1 QSCLGAL
8 KWENIPQASRDIMAM
23 LMKRQYADWFGLAG
37 LNDEPDAA
45 ACWERLREYPER
57 SQPCDMLMVI
67 PTRLATELNGSGGLL
82 TGVSTT
88 LSFYSRIYGMEWP
101 AGHNVNL
108 HRHAAN
114 GLTLRLDSP
123 WYPPSGEVVAGISA
137 LFECEVRHTYSE
149 PVSGLSGYDCYDLGA
164 HVDGHLGLPVDTLQS
179 APALYLVSSEPP
191 HPEPET
197 AGYSEVRG

>member
-1 QSCLGAL
+1 
-8 KWENIPQASRDIMAM
+8 M

-164 HVDGHLGLPVDTLQS
+164 HVDGHWGCRWTLYSPRRRCIWSVVNRRILNRRRLVTAKSVDNRFLTI
-179 APALYLVSSEPP
+179 
-191 HPEPET
+191 
-197 AGYSEVRG
+197 